1 MLRRTAIAILLS
13 VAVAACSSDGEPPAP
28 KTVTITPDL
37 TGYTAIPLGAA
48 ESGDG
53 SATGSFSYFMVD
65 GALDW
70 YAFASHLAPSRA
82 YRIILT
88 AADGKEYAVASRRTD
103 GEGTLGVHGVET
115 MLMNRQCVGAEDPS
129 RRSLQSARSLMI
141 SVKSDGSARGASGND
156 VVGSHS
162 ALPCGG
168 NGDGD
173 FAYVLQSAD
182 SVVVA
187 P

>member
-1 MLRRTAIAILLS
+1 MVRCTAIAILLS
-13 VAVAACSSDGEPPAP
+13 VTVAACSSDGEPPAL

-48 ESGDG
+48 EFGDG
-53 SATGSFSYFMVD
+53 SAMGTFSYFRVD
-65 GALDW
+65 GSLDW
-70 YAFASHLAPSRA
+70 YLFASHLAPSRA
-82 YRIILT
+82 YRVILT
-88 AADGKEYAVASRRTD
+88 AADGKEYAVASRRSDNT
-103 GEGTLGVHGVET
+103 GALGVHGVET
-115 MLMNRQCVGAEDPS
+115 TLMNRQCVGAEDPS
-129 RRSLQSARSLMI
+129 RRPLESARSFKI
-141 SVKSDGSARGASGND
+141 SVKTDGSARGASGND
-156 VVGSHS
+156 LLGSRS